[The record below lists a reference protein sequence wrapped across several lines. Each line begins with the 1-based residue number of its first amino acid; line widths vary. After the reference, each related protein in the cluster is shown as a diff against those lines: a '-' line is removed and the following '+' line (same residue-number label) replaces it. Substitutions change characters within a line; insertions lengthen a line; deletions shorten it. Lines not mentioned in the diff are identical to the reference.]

1 MAMINMTKR
10 LVQFTI
16 IDGTEEDI
24 RNLST
29 ALGKMKD
36 RLGEVEF
43 IVTNERIIARDVKE
57 LVIELYQKEKEL
69 IELKNKTMK
78 KSE

>member
-24 RNLST
+24 RNLSI
-29 ALGKMKD
+29 ALGKIKEK
-36 RLGEVEF
+36 LGDIEF
-43 IVTNERIIARDVKE
+43 IVSNERIIARDVKE
-57 LVIELYQKEKEL
+57 LVIELYQREKEL

>member
-1 MAMINMTKR
+1 MINMTKR

-29 ALGKMKD
+29 ALGKMND

>member
-1 MAMINMTKR
+1 MINMTKR

-24 RNLST
+24 RNLSI
-29 ALGKMKD
+29 ALGKIKEK
-36 RLGEVEF
+36 LGDIEF
-43 IVTNERIIARDVKE
+43 IVSNERIIARDVKE

-69 IELKNKTMK
+69 IELKNKAVK

>member
-24 RNLST
+24 RNLSI
-29 ALGKMKD
+29 ALGKIKEK
-36 RLGEVEF
+36 LGDIEF
-43 IVTNERIIARDVKE
+43 IVSNERIIARDVKE

-69 IELKNKTMK
+69 IELKNKAVK

>member
-1 MAMINMTKR
+1 MINMTKR

-24 RNLST
+24 RNLSI
-29 ALGKMKD
+29 ALGKIKEK
-36 RLGEVEF
+36 LGDIEF
-43 IVTNERIIARDVKE
+43 IVSNERIIARDVKE